1 MVLLSVERPIP
12 RYCRHSPEAVRS
24 VALSKAVAQGVAT
37 LFGIG
42 FRPHVR
48 VERQNWNGQPI
59 ALLLPARFD
68 PTKLPVNRGNR
79 VDEQKRGCRDTS
91 AGSRCIESTGDV
103 TGCLVPPC
111 PGTFSFSMI
120 CRAAVA
126 LRLFVGLGMAD
137 DVKAVIVRAL
147 SAAARPARPS
157 RRPGASTTRDGAGP
171 RLTRTG
177 RSWHNDFPQVVGAL
191 CRYSTKSYA
200 LPAPNMIH
208 PALPINEA
216 TRLDTLRSLNILD
229 TSAEERFDRL
239 TRLAKRLFGVPIALI
254 SLVDADRQW
263 FKSCQ
268 GLNATETP
276 RDVSFC
282 GHAILGD
289 LIMMV
294 PDALLDER
302 FHDNPLVV
310 GDPGIRFYA
319 GCPLQVPNG
328 SKLGTLCLIDV
339 EPRTMDEGDLQLL
352 RDLTRMAEQEI
363 AAVQLATM
371 DELTMLS
378 NRRGFMA
385 LGQHTLSLCV
395 RRMERPASLLYFDLD
410 GFKAINDRFGHAEG
424 DRALTAFAKLL
435 TQTFR
440 DSDVV
445 GRLGGDEFAALLTDS
460 ADAECVV
467 VIQRLQQA
475 VDAYNQTSQRGYDI
489 RFSVGDIAFEPTR
502 HSSIDSL
509 VADADTRMYERKR
522 QKKVA

>member
-1 MVLLSVERPIP
+1 
-12 RYCRHSPEAVRS
+12 
-24 VALSKAVAQGVAT
+24 
-37 LFGIG
+37 
-42 FRPHVR
+42 
-48 VERQNWNGQPI
+48 
-59 ALLLPARFD
+59 
-68 PTKLPVNRGNR
+68 
-79 VDEQKRGCRDTS
+79 
-91 AGSRCIESTGDV
+91 
-103 TGCLVPPC
+103 
-111 PGTFSFSMI
+111 
-120 CRAAVA
+120 
-126 LRLFVGLGMAD
+126 
-137 DVKAVIVRAL
+137 
-147 SAAARPARPS
+147 
-157 RRPGASTTRDGAGP
+157 
-171 RLTRTG
+171 
-177 RSWHNDFPQVVGAL
+177 
-191 CRYSTKSYA
+191 
-200 LPAPNMIH
+200 MIH

-216 TRLDTLRSLNILD
+216 KRLDTLRSLNILD

-268 GLNATETP
+268 GLSATETP

-289 LIMMV
+289 LVMMV

-302 FHDNPLVV
+302 FHDNPLVA
-310 GDPGIRFYA
+310 GEPGIRFYA

-352 RDLTRMAEQEI
+352 RDLTRMVEQEI

-371 DELTMLS
+371 DELTLLS

-385 LGQHTLSLCV
+385 LGQHALSLCV

-435 TQTFR
+435 MQTFR

-460 ADAECVV
+460 AEAECTIA
-467 VIQRLQQA
+467 IQRLQQA